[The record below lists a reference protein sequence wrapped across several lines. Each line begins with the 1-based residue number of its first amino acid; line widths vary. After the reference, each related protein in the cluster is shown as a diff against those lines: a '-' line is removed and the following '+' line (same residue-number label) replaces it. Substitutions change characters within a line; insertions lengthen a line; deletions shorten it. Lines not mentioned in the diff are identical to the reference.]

1 MNFTQ
6 VEENYELR
14 SHEST
19 TLAIISNSTLPPEKP
34 DYVKDLKS
42 VDISET
48 DFLQLFFN
56 FNTNHFHINSS
67 NKFSNLISL
76 KDKFFVSKSNQLIPF
91 NFNYLILSKLA
102 EKNSSTSNSLS
113 ALNKLTALK
122 GSTNIQSLAHVR
134 GFQQALTWDETVA
147 LLLTSNIIKN
157 STNPLSVAQVD
168 LVVQFI
174 YVEHATNLS
183 LAINYHYN
191 VAIPG
196 YSNVNNDAPTTFT
209 YSKDE
214 VHAKKPREKIFTPIP
229 VIKSGHSYIE
239 DSIKSGHS
247 YIENSINDEDDNS
260 EQFSASAAP
269 SKFSS
274 DSTAS
279 SAISFVENHPDDDD
293 ESLGLGS
300 ITNSIMQQIKLVQ
313 QDSSSEGDN
322 DSLIDDA
329 STWA

>member
-6 VEENYELR
+6 AEENYELR

-48 DFLQLFFN
+48 EFLQLFYN

-91 NFNYLILSKLA
+91 NYNYLILSKLA
-102 EKNSSTSNSLS
+102 EKNSSTNNSLS

-134 GFQQALTWDETVA
+134 GFQQALTWDEAVA

-214 VHAKKPREKIFTPIP
+214 VQPKKPREKIFAPIP
-229 VIKSGHSYIE
+229 VIKS
-239 DSIKSGHS
+239 DHS
-247 YIENSINDEDDNS
+247 YIENSIHDDDDTDDNS

-322 DSLIDDA
+322 ESLNDDA

>member
-1 MNFTQ
+1 MNFTRA
-6 VEENYELR
+6 EENYELS
-14 SHEST
+14 SHEIT

-76 KDKFFVSKSNQLIPF
+76 KDKFFVSKSNQLVPF

-102 EKNSSTSNSLS
+102 EKNSSTINSLS
-113 ALNKLTALK
+113 AMNKLTALK
-122 GSTNIQSLAHVR
+122 GSTNIQSLANVR
-134 GFQQALTWDETVA
+134 GFQQALTWDETIS
-147 LLLTSNIIKN
+147 LLLSSNIIKN
-157 STNPLSVAQVD
+157 STNPLSVAQAG

-183 LAINYHYN
+183 LAINYHFN

-214 VHAKKPREKIFTPIP
+214 VHSKKPREKIFAPIP
-229 VIKSGHSYIE
+229 VVKSNN
-239 DSIKSGHS
+239 S
-247 YIENSINDEDDNS
+247 YIENSINDDYADDNS
-260 EQFSASAAP
+260 EQFSASAVP
-269 SKFSS
+269 SKFSP
-274 DSTAS
+274 DSTAN
-279 SAISFVENHPDDDD
+279 SAISFVDNNPEDDD

-300 ITNSIMQQIKLVQ
+300 ITNSIMQQIKLIQ

-322 DSLIDDA
+322 DSLNDDA

>member
-6 VEENYELR
+6 AEENYELR

-76 KDKFFVSKSNQLIPF
+76 KDKFFVSKSNQVIPF

-102 EKNSSTSNSLS
+102 EKNSSTTNSLS

-214 VHAKKPREKIFTPIP
+214 VHAKKPREKIFAPIP
-229 VIKSGHSYIE
+229 IIKSR
-239 DSIKSGHS
+239 HS
-247 YIENSINDEDDNS
+247 YIENSIDGEDADDNS

-279 SAISFVENHPDDDD
+279 SAISFVENNPDDDD

-322 DSLIDDA
+322 DSLNDDA